1 MCETVEVCVWLD
13 NIGADDQT
21 ECLIGNIDMWECD
34 ARNTVRQYTVHLCS
48 TLKILSLSFMFSTFR
63 VSLFS
68 QAGTC

>member
-34 ARNTVRQYTVHLCS
+34 ARNTVRHDKNCS
-48 TLKILSLSFMFSTFR
+48 
-63 VSLFS
+63 
-68 QAGTC
+68 

>member
-34 ARNTVRQYTVHLCS
+34 ARNTVRQ
-48 TLKILSLSFMFSTFR
+48 LSPRKFFEKVVTFSSS
-63 VSLFS
+63 VSIFVEVFL
-68 QAGTC
+68 T